1 MKTRVIYRSLLIAAL
16 ASTALLAGTSGADTA
31 GNSAMKKLPPV
42 AGKAISGPATTPG
55 NPAGPAASNSIQ
67 TVALAQCAMG
77 FNKTNEV
84 KHIPNGALLRFE
96 CTTPVITC
104 PKNPSFTSVSLEVKI
119 ISTNPEQ
126 TAKQIRY
133 ECKYF
138 SPEQ

>member
-1 MKTRVIYRSLLIAAL
+1 MKTRVLFRGLLTGAIASAV
-16 ASTALLAGTSGADTA
+16 LLAGMAGADTA
-31 GNSAMKKLPPV
+31 GNAAVKKLPAAP
-42 AGKAISGPATTPG
+42 GKAISAQAATPG
-55 NPAGPAASNSIQ
+55 NPAGPSASNSIQ
-67 TVALAQCAMG
+67 TVALAQCALG
-77 FNKTNEV
+77 FNKTAEQ
-84 KHIPNGALLRFE
+84 KHIPNGALIRFE

-138 SPEQ
+138 TPEQ